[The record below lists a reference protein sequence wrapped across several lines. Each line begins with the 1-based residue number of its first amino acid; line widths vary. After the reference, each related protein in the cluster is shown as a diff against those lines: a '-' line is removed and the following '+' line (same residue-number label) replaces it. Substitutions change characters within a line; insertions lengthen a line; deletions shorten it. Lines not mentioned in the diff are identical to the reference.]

1 MMNKIK
7 LTKEEYCILDT
18 IKLFNK
24 FQKIYPQRNF
34 TCDIM

>member
-24 FQKIYPQRNF
+24 FQKNISSAEF
-34 TCDIM
+34 LHVI

>member
-24 FQKIYPQRNF
+24 FQKIY
-34 TCDIM
+34 ILSGILHVI